1 MGQTRRGLHGK
12 MIEHIKYHPRFEKQ
26 CKKLNKSGA
35 KARKAVKKALD
46 VLLKFKTSKKNFNQ
60 LGSLSHY
67 GELRLKDCIKYR
79 LGNGYRLVVLI
90 KKQALIV
97 LFIGSHDQ
105 CNQWLETNRGAEKF
119 CFFNQEKVSIKS
131 TAQKRTQGP
140 ALNKSEP
147 DLFNTVEDKVLRQV
161 FNGLCNVTS

>member
-1 MGQTRRGLHGK
+1 
-12 MIEHIKYHPRFEKQ
+12 MIKHIKYHPRLEKQ

-46 VLLKFKTSKKNFNQ
+46 VLLKFKTSKKDFSQ
-60 LGSLSHY
+60 IGSLSHY

-90 KKQALIV
+90 KKQALFV

-105 CNQWLETNRGAEKF
+105 CNQWLETNRGTEKF
-119 CFFNQEKVSIKS
+119 CFSNQEKVLIKS
-131 TAQKRTQGP
+131 LTQTRTQNS
-140 ALNKSEP
+140 ALNKADP
-147 DLFNTVEDKVLRQV
+147 DVFNHVEDKVLRQV
-161 FNGLCNVTS
+161 FNGLCNATS

>member
-1 MGQTRRGLHGK
+1 

-26 CKKLNKSGA
+26 CQKLNISGA

-46 VLLKFKTSKKNFNQ
+46 ILLKFKTSKKDFSR

-79 LGNGYRLVVLI
+79 LGNGYRLVMLL
-90 KKQALIV
+90 KKQALFV

-105 CNQWLETNRGAEKF
+105 CNQWLETNRGADTF
-119 CFFNQEKVSIKS
+119 CFSSQEEVLIKKINRKETRDSVLNITESDRFN
-131 TAQKRTQGP
+131 P
-140 ALNKSEP
+140 
-147 DLFNTVEDKVLRQV
+147 VEDKVLRQV
-161 FNGLCNVTS
+161 FKGLCN